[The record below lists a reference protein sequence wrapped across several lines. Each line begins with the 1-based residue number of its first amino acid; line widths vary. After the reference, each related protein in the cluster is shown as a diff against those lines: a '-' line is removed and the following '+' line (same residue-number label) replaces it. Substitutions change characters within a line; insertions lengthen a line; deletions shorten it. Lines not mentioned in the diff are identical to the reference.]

1 MADLSTLPDL
11 LPWPFLVCN
20 RQGLVLYANELV
32 TRTLGRRVKAG
43 THVDHLFL
51 ELDDGRAASTLLFS
65 AARWSAWS
73 GILETRNPQR
83 IREIKSV
90 RVILQPDPKHADQVW
105 LIFSDDAQVNGAALL
120 TPRSEMSL
128 ARTLIDNSPDFIIL
142 RDLTGRILHTSRNLD
157 EFIGLPHR
165 GAAVDLTLED
175 ILAPETAA
183 RFKALDAE
191 VIQHGQSARHQG
203 MDFTNLQGTTR
214 HISVVHERI
223 KGGNG
228 LPAGLLTFASNIT
241 DSTKEQNRLRIAL
254 EKAEELGAAK
264 SQFVANITHEIRNPI
279 NAIQGLCETAL
290 ESPAHATEETLQK
303 IQRCAVDLEEM
314 IKDVLDFARLDRG
327 HITIEQIPFNPIRA
341 LEETM
346 AQFHQQA
353 RRKGIEFAALTAPD
367 APHSVLGDPVKFR
380 RILSNLIGNA
390 VKFTE
395 SGHVHCHLE
404 FETRGENLRTRIVV
418 EDTGI
423 GIPVNRLES
432 IFDPFT
438 QADASTTRRFGGTG
452 LGLTI
457 VRNLT
462 QAMDGYVKVQSEPN
476 KGSRFTAALMLASDS
491 AERSRPLPPLRD
503 ERILIAGGSAALREW
518 LLQCIR
524 HREGQGV
531 SVETNELA
539 EQAWQEATS
548 RGQPFTR
555 AFIDLPDDVSP
566 KLPAIPRELVVL
578 LTSPDLE
585 LRGFKQLH
593 KPLTLSSLW
602 SELGNHQP
610 GPEDQPATT
619 PAAPPRRHLRILVAE
634 DNEVNREVTVSR
646 LKRAGHEVNATVDG
660 AAALELW
667 GIKEFDV
674 AVLDI
679 QMPLVDGIGVAEGI
693 RSAEFQTGR
702 RRTVLLALT
711 AMTQESDRVRCE
723 QAGFDGYLSKPMRGS
738 DLLAKIDQLAGESA
752 DTAHGNEFQ
761 AALGELDEEEA
772 EDLRCAA
779 RSFLRHGPQMV
790 TDLESALNQGD
801 PEAVMRQAHG
811 VKGMLALMGCIE
823 LSRVAAQLERTPGL
837 PPAAETCQRLIGGLR
852 NLLLSLSSDSELTPH
867 GQTQDQAG
875 DQD

>member
-32 TRTLGRRVKAG
+32 TRALGRRVKAG

-73 GILETRNPQR
+73 GILETRDPQR

-105 LIFSDDAQVNGAALL
+105 LIFSDDAQVNGSALL

-142 RDLTGRILHTSRNLD
+142 RDLSGRILHTSRNLD
-157 EFIGLPHR
+157 EFIALPHR

-191 VIQHGQSARHQG
+191 VIQHGQSVRHQG

-254 EKAEELGAAK
+254 ERAEELGAAK

-290 ESPAHATEETLQK
+290 ESPAHATEETFQK

-346 AQFHQQA
+346 AQFHQLA

-395 SGHVHCHLE
+395 NGHVHCHLE
-404 FETRGENLRTRIVV
+404 FEPRSEGLRTRIIVD
-418 EDTGI
+418 DTGI
-423 GIPVNRLES
+423 GIPINRLES

-457 VRNLT
+457 VRNLA
-462 QAMDGYVKVQSEPN
+462 QAMDGYVKVQSEPS
-476 KGSRFTAALMLASDS
+476 KGSRFTAALMFATDPT
-491 AERSRPLPPLRD
+491 ERARTLPSLRE
-503 ERILIAGGSAALREW
+503 ERVLIAGGSPAMRQW

-524 HREGQGV
+524 HREGHGL
-531 SVETNELA
+531 SVATNEEA
-539 EQAWQEATS
+539 ENAWQAAAASGE
-548 RGQPFTR
+548 PFTR
-555 AFIDLPDDVSP
+555 ALLDLPDDINP
-566 KLPAIPRELVVL
+566 KLPAIPRELVIL

-593 KPLTLSSLW
+593 KPLTLTSLW
-602 SELGNHQP
+602 SELGHHQP
-610 GPEDQPATT
+610 SPEDQPAT
-619 PAAPPRRHLRILVAE
+619 PQAATPRRHLRILVAE

-646 LKRAGHEVNATVDG
+646 LKRAGHEVSATVDG

-702 RRTVLLALT
+702 RRTIILALT

-723 QAGFDGYLSKPMRGS
+723 QAGFDGYLSKPMRGA
-738 DLLAKIDQLAGESA
+738 DLITKIDQLVGESA
-752 DTAHGNEFQ
+752 DPTNTNEFQ

-772 EDLRCAA
+772 EDLRCALA
-779 RSFLRHGPQMV
+779 PSSAMAPKWSLTLRLPSIRETPKRSCAKPTGSKACWPSWDVSSSPGSPLNLSVRRAYPPPQ
-790 TDLESALNQGD
+790 
-801 PEAVMRQAHG
+801 
-811 VKGMLALMGCIE
+811 KLAKD
-823 LSRVAAQLERTPGL
+823 SSVACEV
-837 PPAAETCQRLIGGLR
+837 CFCRLV
-852 NLLLSLSSDSELTPH
+852 LT
-867 GQTQDQAG
+867 
-875 DQD
+875 

>member
-32 TRTLGRRVKAG
+32 TRALGRRVKAG

-51 ELDDGRAASTLLFS
+51 ELDDGRAASALLFS

-73 GILETRNPQR
+73 GILETRDPQR

-105 LIFSDDAQVNGAALL
+105 LIFSDDAQVNGSALL

-142 RDLTGRILHTSRNLD
+142 RDLGGRILHTSRSLD

-165 GAAVDLTLED
+165 GSAVDLTLED

-183 RFKALDAE
+183 HFKALDAE
-191 VIQHGQSARHQG
+191 VIQQGHSVRHQG
-203 MDFTNLQGTTR
+203 MDFTNLQGSTR

-241 DSTKEQNRLRIAL
+241 DSTKEQNRLRSAL

-314 IKDVLDFARLDRG
+314 VKDVLDFARLDRG

-395 SGHVHCHLE
+395 HGHVHCHLE
-404 FETRGENLRTRIVV
+404 FEPRAERLRCRLIV

-423 GIPVNRLES
+423 GIPGNRLEN

-457 VRNLT
+457 VRHLT
-462 QAMDGYVKVQSEPN
+462 QAMDGYVKVQSEPHQ
-476 KGSRFTAALMLASDS
+476 GSRFTAAIMLDPDPS
-491 AERSRPLPPLRD
+491 ERARPLPSLRD
-503 ERILIAGGSAALREW
+503 ERILVAGGSAAMRQW

-524 HREGQGV
+524 FREGQGSDV
-531 SVETNELA
+531 ATHEAAELA
-539 EQAWQEATS
+539 WQAAADAGT
-548 RGQPFTR
+548 PFTR
-555 AFIDLPDDVSP
+555 ALLDLPDDVNP
-566 KLPAIPRELVVL
+566 KLPAIPRECVVL

-593 KPLTLSSLW
+593 KPLTLTSLW
-602 SELGNHQP
+602 SELGHSQP
-610 GPEDQPATT
+610 GEEAQPASPQALT
-619 PAAPPRRHLRILVAE
+619 PRRHLRILVAE

-667 GIKEFDV
+667 GIKEFDL

-702 RRTVLLALT
+702 RRTILLALT

-723 QAGFDGYLSKPMRGS
+723 QAGFDGYLSKPMRGA
-738 DLLAKIDQLAGESA
+738 DLLAKIDQLIGES
-752 DTAHGNEFQ
+752 TSPGTTNEFQ
-761 AALGELDEEEA
+761 SALGQLDEEEA

-790 TDLESALNQGD
+790 ADLEMALTQGD
-801 PEAVMRQAHG
+801 PETVMRQAHG

-852 NLLLSLSSDSELTPH
+852 SLLQSLSSDPELTPH